1 MPETTF
7 SFLKEKIKRCDNNNP
22 EEVAVMMRSF
32 LEMERNQHYQ
42 IMQENVGELAKVVC
56 LPFGR

>member
-22 EEVAVMMRSF
+22 EEVASMMRSF